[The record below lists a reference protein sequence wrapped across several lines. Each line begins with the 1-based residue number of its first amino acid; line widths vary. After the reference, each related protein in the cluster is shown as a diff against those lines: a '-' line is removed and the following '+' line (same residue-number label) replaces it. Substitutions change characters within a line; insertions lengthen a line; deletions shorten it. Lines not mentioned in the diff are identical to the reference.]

1 MKKKLLILLSSCL
14 LIFITDYIT
23 DKYRTAY
30 DICGTEQ
37 ISYGR
42 YKTFL
47 VDNKIKSINIQRDKM
62 LMNIYLK
69 ERQSFLDVLLFGK
82 LNTYCMYYLPLN
94 WGELNNTSVMFMGY
108 NVYTEVQEALNNND
122 DFIIY
127 CVVKEIQGWSM
138 EKDVDKID
146 ITITY

>member
-1 MKKKLLILLSSCL
+1 MKKLLLILLSSCL
-14 LIFITDYIT
+14 LIFITYYIT

-37 ISYGR
+37 IPYGQ

-47 VDNKIKSINIQRDKM
+47 VENKIKSINIQRDKM
-62 LMNIYLK
+62 RMNIYLK
-69 ERQSFLDVLLFGK
+69 EKQSFLDVLLFGK

-94 WGELNNTSVMFMGY
+94 FNESSIWSFNALNL
-108 NVYTEVQEALNNND
+108 YTEVGEALNND